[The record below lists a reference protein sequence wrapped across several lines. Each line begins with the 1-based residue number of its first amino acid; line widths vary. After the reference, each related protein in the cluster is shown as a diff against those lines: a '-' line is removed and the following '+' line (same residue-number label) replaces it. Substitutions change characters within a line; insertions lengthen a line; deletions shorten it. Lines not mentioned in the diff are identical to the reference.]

1 MGKVSVFNVTD
12 YKRLPRK
19 LIVATIERVMNY
31 FHKKNFSLNVIYTT
45 RNEILKLNRKFL
57 NHNYITD
64 VITFN
69 LSDGDNFLIGEIYI
83 CVFQAKKQAKEYRV
97 SLRNELTRLAIHGAL
112 HLLGFDDSTLDNREK
127 MYKLENKFLFNGSGN
142 GKISRPI
149 GFFCYRAPK

>member
-19 LIVATIERVMNY
+19 LIVATIERVLNY

-69 LSDGDNFLIGEIYI
+69 LSDGDDYLIGEIYI
-83 CVFQAKKQAKEYRV
+83 CVFQAKKQAKEYCV
-97 SLRNELTRLAIHGAL
+97 SSRSELARIAIHGVL

-127 MYKLENKFLFNGSGN
+127 MHKLENKFLFNGSDN
-142 GKISRPI
+142 GKIS
-149 GFFCYRAPK
+149 